1 MTLAKVLVLDDEI
14 RIRGF
19 IVVNLE
25 SNGFEV
31 VEAASGEEAL
41 RIAHT
46 QPDIQI
52 ALLDIM
58 LPGIDGI
65 EVCREL
71 RQSYP
76 AMGIIMLTAK
86 EQEQDKVSGLEA
98 GADDYVV
105 KPFSPNELIARVNA
119 LLRRVTLVEQ
129 VSSSSEELIC
139 DPFVLCVSEYKLY
152 KGETSIAMTPTELA
166 VMEVLLKRSGKAV
179 SRDELLDAVWGPDY
193 FGDPKI
199 VDVNIRRIRRKIEDD
214 PSRPFYIETVWGH
227 GYRWHGES
235 LA

>member
-1 MTLAKVLVLDDEI
+1 MAKVLVLDDEI

-129 VSSSSEELIC
+129 VSSSSEELI
-139 DPFVLCVSEYKLY
+139 
-152 KGETSIAMTPTELA
+152 
-166 VMEVLLKRSGKAV
+166 
-179 SRDELLDAVWGPDY
+179 
-193 FGDPKI
+193 
-199 VDVNIRRIRRKIEDD
+199 
-214 PSRPFYIETVWGH
+214 
-227 GYRWHGES
+227 
-235 LA
+235 

>member
-1 MTLAKVLVLDDEI
+1 MAKVLVLDDEI
-14 RIRGF
+14 SIRGF

-25 SNGFEV
+25 SNGLEV
-31 VEAASGEEAL
+31 VEAATGEEAL
-41 RIAHT
+41 RIART
-46 QPDIQI
+46 QPDIQV
-52 ALLDIM
+52 ALLDVM

-65 EVCREL
+65 EVCQEL
-71 RQSYP
+71 RRLYP

-86 EQEQDKVSGLEA
+86 EQEQDKVTGLEA

-119 LLRRVTLVEQ
+119 LLRRVALVEQ

-139 DPFVLCVSEYKLY
+139 EPFVLCVSEYRLY

-166 VMEVLLKRSGKAV
+166 VMEALLKRSGKAV
-179 SRDELLDAVWGPDY
+179 SRDELLDIVWGPDY

-199 VDVNIRRIRRKIEDD
+199 VDVNIRRIRMKIEDD
-214 PSRPFYIETVWGH
+214 ASHPVFIETVWGH
-227 GYRWHGES
+227 GYRWRGEP